1 MPERAQIV
9 IANTTPLIA
18 LAEIH
23 HLDLLRH
30 LYGEILVP
38 RAVQDEIMAGGS
50 MGIGVKEFQTAEWI
64 HAVEVKDA
72 RRPKYFTDL
81 DRGEA
86 EVVALAEEMKAERVI
101 IDELLGRKHARRLGF
116 EVTGSIGVLIKAKQ
130 AGILIEIAPLFKAWE
145 ETGRLWISEDLKKE
159 ALRRAGE

>member
-38 RAVQDEIMAGGS
+38 RAV
-50 MGIGVKEFQTAEWI
+50 
-64 HAVEVKDA
+64 
-72 RRPKYFTDL
+72 
-81 DRGEA
+81 
-86 EVVALAEEMKAERVI
+86 
-101 IDELLGRKHARRLGF
+101 
-116 EVTGSIGVLIKAKQ
+116 
-130 AGILIEIAPLFKAWE
+130 
-145 ETGRLWISEDLKKE
+145 
-159 ALRRAGE
+159 